1 MSLLYSPFPSRKLIL
16 ILLIFSIT
24 LLLAISLSQT
34 VESAGSKMQSS
45 TQSKGKGVRKSH
57 EESPEKS
64 RRFPNLDARV
74 TEPEM

>member
-1 MSLLYSPFPSRKLIL
+1 MSFISSLLTKKRIPFV
-16 ILLIFSIT
+16 FVVVVA
-24 LLLAISLSQT
+24 LLLTVSLLQT